1 MEKNVEMIYLQY
13 EGGDGGVDDLVRE
26 SCFLQSLRFL
36 RRLRPLSSH
45 AQNPRNDARF
55 LAAPYVWVRVEHRT
69 HQSRSASRNAPD
81 EYQRHGLIIGKVSV
95 LRVVDVLDGVF
106 RDHPGIVATAARLQ
120 VAVVERQDHDHRY
133 DEKELPSKAL
143 HRHGYGVSAGG
154 AGGERPRR
162 RVSSRRRCVRRS
174 FPCGSKMNIL

>member
-1 MEKNVEMIYLQY
+1 MKKNVEMIYLQY
-13 EGGDGGVDDLVRE
+13 ERGDGRIDDLVR
-26 SCFLQSLRFL
+26 QSRFFETLRFL
-36 RRLRPLSSH
+36 RRLRPLAAH
-45 AQNPRNDARF
+45 AQNPRNHTRL
-55 LAAPYVWVRVEHRT
+55 LAAPHVRMCVEHRT
-69 HQSRSASRNAPD
+69 HQRRTAPRHAPD
-81 EYQRHGLIIGKVSV
+81 ENQRHGLIIGKVSV

-106 RDHPGIVATAARLQ
+106 RDHTGIVATAARLQ

-133 DEKELPSKAL
+133 DEKELPSEAL

-174 FPCGSKMNIL
+174 FSKMNIL